1 MIELI
6 ILNYLN
12 EALDVPVFMEV
23 PEDDIEAFVILEK
36 TGSSKT
42 NHIPTATIALQSY
55 GPSLYEAAL
64 LNEQV
69 KDAVERMVELDE
81 VSAVRLNSDY
91 NFTDSRTKRY
101 RYQCL
106 YVITY
111 GIE

>member
-1 MIELI
+1 MIETI
-6 ILNYLN
+6 ILKYLE
-12 EALDVPVFMEV
+12 EALDVPVYMEV
-23 PEDDIEAFVILEK
+23 PEYDIEAFVVLEK

-69 KDAVERMVELDE
+69 KDAIERMVELDE

-91 NFTDSRTKRY
+91 NFTDTRSKRY